1 MAGLSFEN
9 YSTNHAWGDR
19 WFIWQSSIT
28 SNALSWGVLAFIQ
41 DQGRTG
47 YIGGSYDAVK
57 PIGKLI
63 FIGQP
68 VAVEPSLYTFTA
80 TGELVASQYGDDTYG
95 KAPFLEFIDR
105 PSLFSERSGYRYFDT
120 GAGGIEWGSDAAS
133 YTFATQADFDAAL
146 DNHDIQPILP
156 KVYFDI
162 YINGS
167 EKPSYG
173 VNWTASEDLSPVK
186 LAPRVWIGTQDV
198 LPIDQEYAWNSEY
211 EVNIPNTNA
220 WNIQSAGTQNY
231 DGSYSTTYLSVMQAF
246 EYALNP
252 VSKVEHWGFNGVPE
266 YIKLYLR
273 MDYLDSAGNI
283 QLGTLHTC
291 TLNIDGTYSSI
302 VVPYSSHLANF
313 DTEVRFHTGEP
324 DYELPD
330 DDTTYASGSN
340 IDGDEDGRY
349 NPEGLPDLPDF
360 SETEGAGF
368 DGNAVLT
375 RTYAVS
381 QQTLQNIGQKLW
393 SQSYFDVLKIQTN
406 PIENIIAVKA
416 FPFGQTGTAQEIKVG
431 DVAFGING
439 DKIPSVKK
447 IHIGSVKYTG
457 SANPSYL
464 DLSPYTITK
473 INLPY
478 IGLVQLDASDLY
490 NSTLDVSYVIDFVTG
505 QCMAMLTLD
514 GIPYINVYGNMG
526 IDIPLTSTDRVQTE
540 LRAAS
545 AAISA
550 VGGSAGQVI
559 SGNVGGGIISGTS
572 AALSIAGA
580 EYNSQRT
587 SNQSPACDSYANH
600 MVFLQIDTPLY
611 KADPTPG
618 YQHLHGY
625 PCHKYMSLQAIYN
638 AGTDAQKKR
647 GVFVAVDRR
656 TDIKVAMTA
665 EENAMLERLLIEG
678 VYVKGA

>member
-1 MAGLSFEN
+1 MAGLTFEN
-9 YSTNHAWGDR
+9 YQTNAAWGNR
-19 WFIWQSSIT
+19 WFKYKTTVTANSLQ
-28 SNALSWGVLAFIQ
+28 WGVLVLIK
-41 DQGRTG
+41 DRTG
-47 YIGGSYDAVK
+47 LVEGELKDLGG
-57 PIGKLI
+57 LI

-68 VAVEPSLYTFTA
+68 VVVPPSPVVFTA
-80 TGELVASQYGDDTYG
+80 SSEFISSQYGDETYSI
-95 KAPFLEFIDR
+95 KPFDGVDSYLER
-105 PSLFSERSGYRYFDT
+105 NGYRWYDT
-120 GAGGIEWGSDAAS
+120 GVGGVAYGSDAAT
-133 YTFATQADFDAAL
+133 YTYNSVGDFYAAV
-146 DNHDIQPILP
+146 DNGDIRPIEP
-156 KVYFDI
+156 KVYFDV
-162 YINGS
+162 YINGTD
-167 EKPSYG
+167 KPSLS
-173 VNWTASEDLSPVK
+173 VNWTASEDLSVPL
-186 LAPRVWIGTQDV
+186 LAPRVWIAVEDLIPLDPPVVEYQDYNV
-198 LPIDQEYAWNSEY
+198 PNATGAWYVDYEGQQSYA
-211 EVNIPNTNA
+211 
-220 WNIQSAGTQNY
+220 
-231 DGSYSTTYLSVMQAF
+231 GSYSTTYLSIMQHF
-246 EYALNP
+246 EPALNP
-252 VSKVEHWGFNGVPE
+252 VSKVEHWGFDGVPG
-266 YIKLYLR
+266 YIDLYLR
-273 MDYLDSAGNI
+273 MDYDGGSTWGELHRARI
-283 QLGTLHTC
+283 QV
-291 TLNIDGTYSSI
+291 DGT
-302 VVPYSSHLANF
+302 PT
-313 DTEVRFHTGEP
+313 DTAIPDSGFGNYETIVRFHTGEA

-393 SQSYFDVLKIQTN
+393 TQSYFDVLKIQTN

-550 VGGSAGQVI
+550 VGGSAGQII

-611 KADPTPG
+611 KGDPTPG

-625 PCHKYMSLQAIYN
+625 PCHKYMSLQAIYD
-638 AGTDAQKKR
+638 AGTDAQKTR